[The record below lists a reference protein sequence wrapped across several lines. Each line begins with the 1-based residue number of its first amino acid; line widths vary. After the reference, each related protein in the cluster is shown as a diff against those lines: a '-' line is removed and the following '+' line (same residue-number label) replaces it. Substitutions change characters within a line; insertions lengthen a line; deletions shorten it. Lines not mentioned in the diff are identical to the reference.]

1 MEHGGN
7 LVNRTI
13 MMPASVDEAVEALAA
28 VPGAVPVAGA
38 TDLMEA
44 VNAGRLRPAALIGLG
59 RITELR
65 GWRYEDGGTAVL
77 GAGLTHARMDR
88 PDFAALI
95 PALADAAR
103 TAGPP
108 QVRNVGTLGGNVATG
123 DPAGD
128 TLPVLAALEATA
140 TLVRPGSRREVPISH
155 LLTGLDPLRPG
166 ELLTWV
172 RVPLLHA
179 PQVFLKSTGRSGPAR
194 AAASVALVLDP
205 ARRGV
210 RCAVGAVAPVPLR
223 PLEAE
228 SWVAG
233 CIDWDARGQDGAV
246 LIDPAAV
253 AAFGEYVAGA
263 CVPDNG
269 DPAEGAGSA
278 AARLRRTV
286 AVLAR
291 RALGRALK

>member
-1 MEHGGN
+1 M
-7 LVNRTI
+7 L
-13 MMPASVDEAVEALAA
+13 PASLDEAVEALAA
-28 VPGAVPVAGA
+28 TPGAVPVAGA

-59 RITELR
+59 RINELR

-108 QVRNVGTLGGNVATG
+108 QIRNVGTLGGNIATAA
-123 DPAGD
+123 PAGD

-140 TLVRPGSRREVPISH
+140 TLARAGATREVPVSH

-166 ELLTWV
+166 ELLSWV

-179 PQVFLKSTGRSGPAR
+179 PQVFLKATGRSGPSR
-194 AAASVALVLDP
+194 ATASVALVLDP
-205 ARRGV
+205 ARRAV

-228 SWVAG
+228 AWVAG
-233 CIDWDARGQDGAV
+233 CIDWDARGEEGMTT
-246 LIDPAAV
+246 IDPAAA
-253 AAFGEYVAGA
+253 AAFGEYVAAA
-263 CVPDNG
+263 CIPD
-269 DPAEGAGSA
+269 PPEGGNEGRAAA

-286 AVLAR
+286 SVLAR

>member
-1 MEHGGN
+1 
-7 LVNRTI
+7 
-13 MMPASVDEAVEALAA
+13 MMLPASLDEAVEALA
-28 VPGAVPVAGA
+28 VTPGAVPVAGA

-44 VNAGRLRPAALIGLG
+44 VNAGRLRPAALVGLG

-108 QVRNVGTLGGNVATG
+108 QVRNVGTLGGNIATAA
-123 DPAGD
+123 PAGD
-128 TLPVLAALEATA
+128 TLPVLAVLEATA
-140 TLVRPGSRREVPISH
+140 TLARAGGTREVPISH

-179 PQVFLKSTGRSGPAR
+179 PQVFLKATSRSGPAR
-194 AAASVALVLDP
+194 ATASVALVLDP
-205 ARRGV
+205 ARRAV

-228 SWVAG
+228 TWVAG
-233 CIDWDARGQDGAV
+233 CIDWDARGEEGAA
-246 LIDPAAV
+246 LIDPAAA

-263 CVPDNG
+263 CIPDG
-269 DPAEGAGSA
+269 ALDGGPEGPGAVA
-278 AARLRRTV
+278 LRLRRTV
-286 AVLAR
+286 SVLAR

>member
-1 MEHGGN
+1 MLPTSLE
-7 LVNRTI
+7 
-13 MMPASVDEAVEALAA
+13 EAVEALGTHPA
-28 VPGAVPVAGA
+28 AVPVAGG

-44 VNAGRLRPAALIGLG
+44 VNAGRVRPAALLGLG

-77 GAGLTHARMDR
+77 GAGLTLARMDR

-108 QVRNVGTLGGNVATG
+108 QTRNVGTLGGNIATAA
-123 DPAGD
+123 PAGD
-128 TLPVLAALEATA
+128 TLPVLAALEAVV
-140 TLVRPGSRREVPISH
+140 TLARPGGHREVPVSH
-155 LLTGLDPLRPG
+155 LLTGLDPIRPG

-179 PQVFLKSTGRSGPAR
+179 PQVFVKATGRGGPAR
-194 AAASVALVLDP
+194 ATASVALVLDP

-228 SWVAG
+228 AWVAG
-233 CIDWDARGQDGAV
+233 CIDWSARGEDGART
-246 LIDPAAV
+246 IDPAAA
-253 AAFGEYVAGA
+253 AAFGEYVATA
-263 CVPDNG
+263 CVPDAYG
-269 DPAEGAGSA
+269 AEPGGLRPEGPTA
-278 AARLRRTV
+278 AATALRRTV

>member
-1 MEHGGN
+1 M
-7 LVNRTI
+7 L
-13 MMPASVDEAVEALAA
+13 PASVDEAVEALA
-28 VPGAVPVAGA
+28 VTPGAVPVAGA

-59 RITELR
+59 RISELR

-108 QVRNVGTLGGNVATG
+108 QIRNVGTLGGNIATAA
-123 DPAGD
+123 PAGD
-128 TLPVLAALEATA
+128 TLPVLAALDATVTLTRAGA
-140 TLVRPGSRREVPISH
+140 TRDVPVSH
-155 LLTGLDPLRPG
+155 LLTGFDPLRPG

-179 PQVFLKSTGRSGPAR
+179 PQVFLKAGGRSGPAR
-194 AAASVALVLDP
+194 ATASVAVVLDP
-205 ARRGV
+205 ARRAV

-228 SWVAG
+228 AWVAG
-233 CIDWDARGQDGAV
+233 CIDWDARGEDGAQP
-246 LIDPAAV
+246 IDPAAL
-253 AAFGEYVAGA
+253 AAFGEYTAAA
-263 CVPDNG
+263 CIPDAALEG
-269 DPAEGAGSA
+269 VGEGAA
-278 AARLRRTV
+278 TILVRQRRTV

>member
-1 MEHGGN
+1 M
-7 LVNRTI
+7 LPTSL
-13 MMPASVDEAVEALAA
+13 AEAVEALGSNPA
-28 VPGAVPVAGA
+28 AVPVAGG

-44 VNAGRLRPAALIGLG
+44 VNAGRLRPAALLGLG
-59 RITELR
+59 RISELR

-77 GAGLTHARMDR
+77 GAGLTLARMDR

-108 QVRNVGTLGGNVATG
+108 QTRNVGTLGGNIATAA
-123 DPAGD
+123 PTGD
-128 TLPVLAALEATA
+128 TLPVLTALEAQV
-140 TLVRPGSRREVPISH
+140 TLAGPGGSRDVPVGH

-179 PQVFLKSTGRSGPAR
+179 PQVFLKATGRSGPAR
-194 AAASVALVLDP
+194 ATASVALVLDP

-228 SWVAG
+228 AWVAG
-233 CIDWDARGQDGAV
+233 CIDWAARGEEGART
-246 LIDPAAV
+246 IDPAAA
-253 AAFGEYVAGA
+253 AAFGEYVATA
-263 CVPDNG
+263 CVPDG
-269 DPAEGAGSA
+269 YGTDGASAPPSQGPTA
-278 AARLRRTV
+278 AAVALRRTV

>member
-1 MEHGGN
+1 M
-7 LVNRTI
+7 LPT
-13 MMPASVDEAVEALAA
+13 SLDEAVEALGASPA
-28 VPGAVPVAGA
+28 AVPVAGG

-44 VNAGRLRPAALIGLG
+44 VNAGRLRPGALVGLG

-77 GAGLTHARMDR
+77 GAGLTLARMDR

-108 QVRNVGTLGGNVATG
+108 QTRNVGTLGGNIAT
-123 DPAGD
+123 AAATGD
-128 TLPVLAALEATA
+128 TLPVLAALEAVVTLARAPRAGESA
-140 TLVRPGSRREVPISH
+140 TREVPVSH
-155 LLTGLDPLRPG
+155 LLTGIDPMRPG

-179 PQVFLKSTGRSGPAR
+179 PQVFLKATGRSGPSR
-194 AAASVALVLDP
+194 ATASVALVLDP
-205 ARRGV
+205 ARRAV

-228 SWVAG
+228 AWVAG
-233 CIDWDARGQDGAV
+233 CVDWDARGEEGAQS
-246 LIDPAAV
+246 IDPAAA
-253 AAFGEYVAGA
+253 AAFGEYVASA
-263 CVPDNG
+263 CVPDG
-269 DPAEGAGSA
+269 YGADASSALLSEGPTA
-278 AARLRRTV
+278 AAVRLRRTV

>member
-1 MEHGGN
+1 M
-7 LVNRTI
+7 LPTSL
-13 MMPASVDEAVEALAA
+13 AEAVEALGTSPA
-28 VPGAVPVAGA
+28 AVPVAGG

-44 VNAGRLRPAALIGLG
+44 VNAGRLRPAALLGLG

-77 GAGLTHARMDR
+77 GAGLTLARMDR

-108 QVRNVGTLGGNVATG
+108 QTRNVGTLGGNIATAA
-123 DPAGD
+123 PTGD
-128 TLPVLAALEATA
+128 TLPVLTALEAQV
-140 TLVRPGSRREVPISH
+140 TLAGVGGTRDVPVSH
-155 LLTGLDPLRPG
+155 LLTGLDPIRPG

-179 PQVFLKSTGRSGPAR
+179 PQVFLKATGRSGPAR
-194 AAASVALVLDP
+194 ATASVALVLDP

-228 SWVAG
+228 AWVAG
-233 CIDWDARGQDGAV
+233 CIDWSARGEEGATP
-246 LIDPAAV
+246 IDPAAA
-253 AAFGEYVAGA
+253 AAFGEYVATA
-263 CVPDNG
+263 CVPDG
-269 DPAEGAGSA
+269 YGADAASGLPPQGPTA
-278 AARLRRTV
+278 AALALRRTV

>member
-1 MEHGGN
+1 M
-7 LVNRTI
+7 L
-13 MMPASVDEAVEALAA
+13 PASVDEAVEALAA
-28 VPGAVPVAGA
+28 TPGAVPVAGA

-108 QVRNVGTLGGNVATG
+108 QVRNVGTLGGNIATAA
-123 DPAGD
+123 PTGD
-128 TLPVLAALEATA
+128 TLPVLAALEAGA
-140 TLVRPGSRREVPISH
+140 TLARAGSTREVPISH

-166 ELLTWV
+166 ELLTWI

-194 AAASVALVLDP
+194 ANASVAVVLDP
-205 ARRGV
+205 ARRAV

-228 SWVAG
+228 AWVAG
-233 CIDWDARGQDGAV
+233 CIDWDARGEEGAV
-246 LIDPAAV
+246 PIDPAAL
-253 AAFGEYVAGA
+253 AAFGDYVAGA
-263 CVPDNG
+263 CVPDG
-269 DPAEGAGSA
+269 MPDPTGEGPGTAVL
-278 AARLRRTV
+278 RLRRTV

>member
-1 MEHGGN
+1 M
-7 LVNRTI
+7 NRTI
-13 MMPASVDEAVEALAA
+13 MLPASVDEAVEALA
-28 VPGAVPVAGA
+28 VTPGAVPVAGA

-44 VNAGRLRPAALIGLG
+44 VNAGRLRPAALVGLG

-108 QVRNVGTLGGNVATG
+108 QVRNVGTLGGNIATAAS
-123 DPAGD
+123 AGD
-128 TLPVLAALEATA
+128 TLPVLTVLEATA
-140 TLVRPGSRREVPISH
+140 TLAGAGGTREVPISH

-179 PQVFLKSTGRSGPAR
+179 PQVFLKATNRSGPAR

-205 ARRGV
+205 ARRAV

-228 SWVAG
+228 AWVAG
-233 CIDWDARGQDGAV
+233 CIDWDARGAEGV
-246 LIDPAAV
+246 VPIDPAAA
-253 AAFGEYVAGA
+253 AAFGEYVAAACIPDGA
-263 CVPDNG
+263 LVAGP
-269 DPAEGAGSA
+269 EGAGA
-278 AARLRRTV
+278 VAVRLRRTV
-286 AVLAR
+286 SVLAR

>member
-1 MEHGGN
+1 M
-7 LVNRTI
+7 L
-13 MMPASVDEAVEALAA
+13 PASVDEAVEALAA
-28 VPGAVPVAGA
+28 TPGAVPVAGA
-38 TDLMEA
+38 TDLMES

-59 RITELR
+59 RISELR

-108 QVRNVGTLGGNVATG
+108 QIRNVGTLGGNIATAA
-123 DPAGD
+123 PAGD
-128 TLPVLAALEATA
+128 TLPVLAALDASA
-140 TLVRPGSRREVPISH
+140 TLTRAGASRDVPVSH

-179 PQVFLKSTGRSGPAR
+179 PQVFLKTGGRSGPAR
-194 AAASVALVLDP
+194 ATASVAVVLDP
-205 ARRGV
+205 ARRAV

-228 SWVAG
+228 AWVAG
-233 CIDWDARGQDGAV
+233 CIDWDARGEEGAQA
-246 LIDPAAV
+246 IDPAAL
-253 AAFGEYVAGA
+253 AAFGEYTAAACIPDAALESAG
-263 CVPDNG
+263 
-269 DPAEGAGSA
+269 EGSA
-278 AARLRRTV
+278 AVLVRQRRTV

-291 RALGRALK
+291 RALGRALT

>member
-1 MEHGGN
+1 M
-7 LVNRTI
+7 NRTI
-13 MMPASVDEAVEALAA
+13 MLPASLDEAVEALAA
-28 VPGAVPVAGA
+28 TPGAVPVAGA

-108 QVRNVGTLGGNVATG
+108 QVRNVGTLGGNVATAA
-123 DPAGD
+123 PAGD

-140 TLVRPGSRREVPISH
+140 TLARAGSTREVPVSH

-172 RVPLLHA
+172 RVPLLNA
-179 PQVFLKSTGRSGPAR
+179 PQVFLKATGRSGPAR
-194 AAASVALVLDP
+194 ATASVALVLDP
-205 ARRGV
+205 ARRAV

-228 SWVAG
+228 TWVAG
-233 CIDWDARGQDGAV
+233 CIDWDARGEDGATV
-246 LIDPAAV
+246 IDPAAA

-263 CVPDNG
+263 CVPEVLPDGTN
-269 DPAEGAGSA
+269 EGLAQG
-278 AARLRRTV
+278 AARVRRTV
-286 AVLAR
+286 SVLAR

>member
-28 VPGAVPVAGA
+28 TPGAVPVAGA

-44 VNAGRLRPAALIGLG
+44 VNGGRLRPAALIGLG

-108 QVRNVGTLGGNVATG
+108 QVRNVGTLGGNIATG
-123 DPAGD
+123 APAGD

-140 TLVRPGSRREVPISH
+140 TLARPGTVREVPISH

-179 PQVFLKSTGRSGPAR
+179 PQVFLKSTGRSGPSR

-246 LIDPAAV
+246 LIDPAAL
-253 AAFGEYVAGA
+253 AAFGEYAAAA
-263 CVPDNG
+263 CVPEG
-269 DPAEGAGSA
+269 AAGGEGAGPA
-278 AARLRRTV
+278 GARLRRTV

>member
-1 MEHGGN
+1 M
-7 LVNRTI
+7 LPT
-13 MMPASVDEAVEALAA
+13 SLDEAVEALGASPA
-28 VPGAVPVAGA
+28 AVPVAGG

-44 VNAGRLRPAALIGLG
+44 VNAGRLRPAALLGLG

-77 GAGLTHARMDR
+77 GAGLTLARMDR

-108 QVRNVGTLGGNVATG
+108 QTRNVGTLGGNIATN
-123 DPAGD
+123 AATGD
-128 TLPVLAALEATA
+128 TLPVLAALEAVVTLARAGA
-140 TLVRPGSRREVPISH
+140 TREVPVSH
-155 LLTGLDPLRPG
+155 LLTGHDPMRAG

-179 PQVFLKSTGRSGPAR
+179 PQVFLKATGRSGPSR
-194 AAASVALVLDP
+194 ATASVALVLDP

-228 SWVAG
+228 AWVAG
-233 CIDWDARGQDGAV
+233 CIDWSARGEEGART
-246 LIDPAAV
+246 IDPAAA
-253 AAFGEYVAGA
+253 AAFGEYVASA
-263 CVPDNG
+263 CVPDG
-269 DPAEGAGSA
+269 YGADPAAGTAGEGPTA
-278 AARLRRTV
+278 AAVALRRTV

>member
-1 MEHGGN
+1 M
-7 LVNRTI
+7 L
-13 MMPASVDEAVEALAA
+13 PASVDEAVEALAA
-28 VPGAVPVAGA
+28 TPGAVPVAGA

-108 QVRNVGTLGGNVATG
+108 QVRNVGTLGGNLAT
-123 DPAGD
+123 AAATGD

-140 TLVRPGSRREVPISH
+140 TLARAGATREVPVSH
-155 LLTGLDPLRPG
+155 VLTGLDPIRPG

-194 AAASVALVLDP
+194 ATASVALVLDP
-205 ARRGV
+205 ARRAV

-228 SWVAG
+228 AWVAG
-233 CIDWDARGQDGAV
+233 CIDWEARGEEGAST
-246 LIDPAAV
+246 IDPAAL
-253 AAFGEYVAGA
+253 AAFGDYVAGA
-263 CVPDNG
+263 CIPDG
-269 DPAEGAGSA
+269 ALEGAGEGPSA
-278 AARLRRTV
+278 AAVRLRRTV

>member
-1 MEHGGN
+1 M
-7 LVNRTI
+7 NRTI
-13 MMPASVDEAVEALAA
+13 MLPTSLDEAVEALAA
-28 VPGAVPVAGA
+28 SPAAVPVAGG

-77 GAGLTHARMDR
+77 GAGLTLARMDR

-108 QVRNVGTLGGNVATG
+108 QTRNVGTLGGNIATAA
-123 DPAGD
+123 PAGD
-128 TLPVLAALEATA
+128 TLPVLAALEASV
-140 TLVRPGSRREVPISH
+140 TLARPGATREVPVSH
-155 LLTGLDPLRPG
+155 LLTGLDPMRPG

-172 RVPLLHA
+172 RVPLLNA
-179 PQVFLKSTGRSGPAR
+179 PQVFLKATGRSGPSR
-194 AAASVALVLDP
+194 ATASVALVLDP
-205 ARRGV
+205 ARRAV

-228 SWVAG
+228 AWVAG
-233 CIDWDARGQDGAV
+233 CIDWDARGEEGVPA
-246 LIDPAAV
+246 IDPAAS
-253 AAFGEYVAGA
+253 AAFGEYVATA
-263 CVPDNG
+263 CVPDG
-269 DPAEGAGSA
+269 YGADAASGLAVEGPTAVA
-278 AARLRRTV
+278 LRLRRTV

>member
-1 MEHGGN
+1 M
-7 LVNRTI
+7 L
-13 MMPASVDEAVEALAA
+13 PASVDEAVEALAA
-28 VPGAVPVAGA
+28 TPGAVPVAGA

-108 QVRNVGTLGGNVATG
+108 QIRNVGTLGGNIATAAA
-123 DPAGD
+123 AGD
-128 TLPVLAALEATA
+128 TLPVLAVLDATA
-140 TLVRPGSRREVPISH
+140 TLARAGGSRDVPITH

-179 PQVFLKSTGRSGPAR
+179 PQVFLKAGGRSGPAR
-194 AAASVALVLDP
+194 AAASVAVVLDP
-205 ARRGV
+205 ARRAV

-223 PLEAE
+223 PHEAE
-228 SWVAG
+228 AWVAG
-233 CIDWDARGQDGAV
+233 CIDWDARGEDGAQP
-246 LIDPAAV
+246 IDPAAL
-253 AAFGEYVAGA
+253 AAFGEYAAGA
-263 CVPDNG
+263 CVPD
-269 DPAEGAGSA
+269 AALEGANEG
-278 AARLRRTV
+278 ARATLVRQRRTV

>member
-1 MEHGGN
+1 M
-7 LVNRTI
+7 L
-13 MMPASVDEAVEALAA
+13 PASVDEAVEALAA
-28 VPGAVPVAGA
+28 TPGAVPVAGA

-108 QVRNVGTLGGNVATG
+108 QVRNVGTLGGNLAT
-123 DPAGD
+123 AAATGD

-140 TLVRPGSRREVPISH
+140 TLVRAGGTREVPVSH
-155 LLTGLDPLRPG
+155 VLTGLDPIRPG

-172 RVPLLHA
+172 RVPLLNA

-194 AAASVALVLDP
+194 ATASVALVLDP
-205 ARRGV
+205 ARRAV

-228 SWVAG
+228 AWVAG
-233 CIDWDARGQDGAV
+233 CIDWDARNEEGATS
-246 LIDPAAV
+246 IDPAAL

-263 CVPDNG
+263 CIPDG
-269 DPAEGAGSA
+269 ALEGVGEGPSA
-278 AARLRRTV
+278 AAVRLRRTV